1 MKRLRECPYC
11 VAPVWYED
19 GDVYAV
25 CNSCG
30 RGMELPRLSQQER
43 DEEQKL
49 TEQVA
54 KAREAS
60 EAAQKAVIEA
70 TDAFARTQSQADRRA
85 QQTAEANQK
94 ELLSRVDELSRM
106 LRLSQAQ
113 KKKRLFENGE
123 REQKAGRFDE
133 AIRQYQGYLN
143 YSEEEAEPHWRIAL
157 CRFGVEYV
165 QEPETGRHVPT
176 IVRLAAGDLLQDPD
190 YQAAL
195 SCAQTPETRAFY
207 TREAE
212 NIAGI
217 LNKYRE
223 LSATEKPY
231 DVFISLKQ
239 SDGGKPTQEK
249 VDGVELYGILTEKYG
264 LRVFNSS
271 ITLKDKVGEEY
282 EPYIMNALMTARVMI
297 VVGASR
303 EHITAPWVRN
313 EWLRYCWLRDAR
325 KDEKRLLIAYTYGD
339 LEIKD
344 LPPEMSR
351 IQGIDGKTSMNPR
364 EQLISTVLKAVGRE
378 EKQPP
383 QPLQPPKPQVQEK
396 KLWPWTGTKP
406 ARSAEPKPAEPKPAT
421 EIRAEYPL
429 LQANN
434 ALITASA
441 QHTAAVRETGC
452 IEYVGWKL
460 KPAEWI
466 NIVAVSSSSSHIV
479 GLRRDGTV
487 IARSERLLGNTYCKV
502 DDWRDIVAIAAGE
515 THTVG
520 LKANGTVVAAGNE
533 GNGRCAVAAWTGV
546 VAIAAGEAHT
556 VELKNDGTVAAMGV
570 NRMGQCNVG
579 DWREIVAIA
588 AGANHS
594 VGLRRDGTVVSTGK
608 PRWPQCRVSDW
619 RGIVAIAAC
628 DECTVGLR
636 YDGTVVAA
644 GPNRFGECNVTNWSD
659 IIAIATSGRH
669 TVGLKSNGG
678 LVAVG
683 DNKHHECDVFNW
695 QGLKMPK

>member
-25 CNSCG
+25 CSSCG
-30 RGMELPRLSQQER
+30 RGMELPRLSQQEK
-43 DEEQKL
+43 DEEQRL

-60 EAAQKAVIEA
+60 EAAKQAVMEA
-70 TDAFARTQSQADRRA
+70 ADAFARTQTQAARQA
-85 QQTAEANQK
+85 QQTAETNQK

-123 REQKAGRFDE
+123 NERKAGRFDE

-143 YSEEEAEPHWRIAL
+143 YGDEEAEPHWRIAL

-176 IVRLAAGDLLQDPD
+176 IVHLAAGDLLQDPD

-195 SCAQTPETRAFY
+195 RLAQTPETRAFY
-207 TREAE
+207 AKEAE

-217 LNKYRE
+217 LSKYRA

-239 SDGGKPTQEK
+239 SDDGKPTQEK

-271 ITLKDKVGEEY
+271 VTLKDKVGEEY

-297 VVGASR
+297 VIGASL

-351 IQGIDGKTSMNPR
+351 IQGIDGKNSMNPR
-364 EQLISTVLKAVGRE
+364 EQLIGAVLKAVGRE
-378 EKQPP
+378 EKQPV
-383 QPLQPPKPQVQEK
+383 KAQVQEK
-396 KLWPWTGTKP
+396 KLWPWIGAKP
-406 ARSAEPKPAEPKPAT
+406 PRPAEPKPV
-421 EIRAEYPL
+421 EEPRVEYPL

-434 ALITASA
+434 ALITASF
-441 QHTAAVRETGC
+441 QHTAAVSETGWVEC
-452 IEYVGWKL
+452 IGWKL
-460 KPAEWI
+460 KLEEWPG
-466 NIVAVSSSSSHIV
+466 IVALSSSASHIV

-487 IARSERLLGNTYCKV
+487 IARSERLLGNACCKV
-502 DDWRDIVAIAAGE
+502 DGWRDIVAVAAGE
-515 THTVG
+515 DHTVG
-520 LKANGTVVAAGNE
+520 LKSNGTVVAVGNQ
-533 GNGRCAVAAWTGV
+533 GSGRCAVAAWTGV
-546 VAIAAGEAHT
+546 VAIAAGDAHT

-570 NRMGQCNVG
+570 NRMGQCNVSE
-579 DWREIVAIA
+579 WRDIVAIA
-588 AGANHS
+588 AGSNHT
-594 VGLRRDGTVVSTGK
+594 VGLRRDGTVVATGK
-608 PRWPQCRVSDW
+608 PRWPQCNVADW
-619 RGIVAIAAC
+619 RGIVAIAAG

-636 YDGTVVAA
+636 YDGTVVAT
-644 GPNRFGECNVTNWSD
+644 GPNRFGECNVNNWSD
-659 IIAIATSGRH
+659 VIAVATSGRH
-669 TVGLKSNGG
+669 TVGLKSNGR

-683 DNKHHECDVFNW
+683 DNRRHECDVFNW
-695 QGLKMPK
+695 KNLKMPG

>member
-25 CNSCG
+25 CSSCG

-60 EAAQKAVIEA
+60 EAAKQAVIEA
-70 TDAFARTQSQADRRA
+70 TDVFARTQSQAAKQAR
-85 QQTAEANQK
+85 QTAEANQK

-143 YSEEEAEPHWRIAL
+143 YGDEEAEPHWRIML

-176 IVRLAAGDLLQDPD
+176 IVRLAAGDPLQDQD

-195 SCAQTPETRAFY
+195 NFAKTPETRAFY
-207 TREAE
+207 AGEAE

-239 SDGGKPTQEK
+239 SDDGKPTQEK
-249 VDGVELYGILTEKYG
+249 VDGVELYGVLTEKYG

-297 VVGASR
+297 VIGASR

-313 EWLRYCWLRDAR
+313 EWLRYCWLRDSD

-339 LEIKD
+339 LKIKD

-351 IQGIDGKTSMNPR
+351 IQGVDGKNSMNPR
-364 EQLISTVLKAVGRE
+364 EQLIGAVLRAVGRE

-383 QPLQPPKPQVQEK
+383 QPPKMSVQEK
-396 KLWPWTGTKP
+396 KLWSLIGAKP
-406 ARSAEPKPAEPKPAT
+406 AKSAEPKPVE
-421 EIRAEYPL
+421 EQQVEYPV

-452 IEYVGWKL
+452 IEFVGWKL
-460 KPAEWI
+460 KPVEWI
-466 NIVAVSSSSSHIV
+466 NIVAVSSSSNHIV

-487 IARSERLLGNTYCKV
+487 VAHSERLLGSACCKV
-502 DDWRDIVAIAAGE
+502 DDWRDVVAIAAGE
-515 THTVG
+515 AHTVG
-520 LKANGTVVAAGNE
+520 LKANGTVVAVGND
-533 GNGRCAVAAWTGV
+533 GGGRCAVAAWTGV
-546 VAIAAGEAHT
+546 VAIAAGANHT

-570 NRMGQCNVG
+570 NRMGQCDVG
-579 DWREIVAIA
+579 EWRDIVAIA
-588 AGANHS
+588 AGANHT
-594 VGLRRDGTVVSTGK
+594 VGLRRNGTVVSTGK
-608 PRWPQCRVSDW
+608 PRWPQCRVGDW

-644 GPNRFGECNVTNWSD
+644 GPNRFGECNVNNWSN
-659 IIAIATSGRH
+659 IVAIATSGRH

-683 DNKHHECDVFNW
+683 DNKHHECDIFEW
-695 QGLKMPK
+695 RGIKMPG